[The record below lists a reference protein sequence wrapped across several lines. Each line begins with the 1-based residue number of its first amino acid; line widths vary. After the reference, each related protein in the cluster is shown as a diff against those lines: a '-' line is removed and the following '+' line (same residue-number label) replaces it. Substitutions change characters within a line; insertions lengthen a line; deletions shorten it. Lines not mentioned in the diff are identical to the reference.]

1 MVLKILT
8 DTESFAYQDI
18 DRTFCRT
25 RSAGG
30 MMYLQFDMSVKH
42 ELYKY
47 VREETRLEFDGQRY
61 IVKGINERTKAIV
74 ATINAELD
82 LTGLSNKVYT
92 EKTFS
97 TRSFH
102 SLCTDILSGTGWT
115 IVDDDLVA
123 RRTTTEA
130 TDKTPRQILEQC
142 TNATAYNT
150 CYAFDSINK
159 VIHVITPYENT
170 DSCGTYFTDELNLQE
185 VTFKGSSSGLVT
197 RLYPIGKDGLTI
209 ESVNGGKAYLDD
221 FSYTTDVIAQVWRDE
236 RYTNAQKLMDDGIVN
251 LRALA
256 HPVRSYTC
264 KILDLAKTKPEIYG
278 SHLAFDLYDVIT
290 LIDRNRQTNVDH
302 RIVEIKEYPSD
313 HTLDTVTL
321 SSIAGR
327 IIGKLDTLQNRITEL
342 DAQTL
347 HDRTKVNEIKQDLDT
362 TVLHVSE
369 SWASSVNETW
379 FTQTSEGLFLE
390 TSKMLGSTKWSSLLE
405 QSYNAVRISW
415 NNSSRYI
422 SFESTGEIIIYDSPY
437 AKSQAN
443 PTKRASFDYEG
454 CKYYHGDNKKVGK
467 IGTNAWYNNPDYRGL
482 VFDLEKDAGYMCWAA
497 RDTPT
502 GTYSYKLAYF
512 HNDRYETQIIDG
524 ESKSVLAQKKG
535 LYFATDTY
543 TKGYLYLEDNYNI
556 AQINGGGVAYAGS
569 FSFGTRTANSNG
581 GYDYSYGCTFQGKNI
596 SILGNAN
603 FTVYNNANV
612 NFYSNINMH
621 GFDIIGESD
630 IRLKKNIAPTQ
641 INALDVL
648 NALELKEFDWCEN
661 DEHVPIG
668 IIAQQL
674 REVAPEL
681 IETSKS
687 GLLSIKTSS
696 LIYYAIKA
704 IQELSGQIE
713 NLQAGTYNGT
723 SYTKAPLDLS
733 QAGTWDHAAEIVGV
747 GSGNEIIHEAIPLPI
762 SSNDTEDEEV

>member
-1 MVLKILT
+1 MVLKILANN
-8 DTESFAYQDI
+8 ESFAYQDL

-42 ELYKY
+42 DLYKY
-47 VREETRLEFDGQRY
+47 VREETRLEYDGQRY

-82 LTGLSNKVYT
+82 LTGLSSKVYQ
-92 EKTFS
+92 EKTFP
-97 TRSFH
+97 TQSFH
-102 SLCTDILSGTGWT
+102 NLCSEILYETGWT
-115 IVDDDLVA
+115 IVDDDLVR

-130 TDKTPRQILEQC
+130 TDKTPRQILEHC
-142 TNATAYNT
+142 TNSTSYGT
-150 CYAFDSINK
+150 CYEFDSIRK
-159 VIHVITPYENT
+159 VIRCINPYNNT
-170 DSCGTYFTDELNLQE
+170 ESRGTYFTDELNLQE

-209 ESVNGGKAYLDD
+209 ASVNGGKAYIDD
-221 FSYTTDVIAQVWRDE
+221 FSYTSDIIAQVWRDE
-236 RYTNAQKLMDDGIVN
+236 RYTNAQKLMDDGLVK
-251 LRALA
+251 LKALA

-290 LIDRNRQTNVDH
+290 LIDRNRQARVDH
-302 RIVEIKEYPSD
+302 RIVEIKEYPMD
-313 HTLDTVTL
+313 HTLDTITL

-327 IIGKLDTLQNRITEL
+327 VIGKLDTLENRITEL

-369 SWASSVNETW
+369 SWASSVNESW
-379 FTQTSEGLFLE
+379 FVQTADGLYLE
-390 TSKMLGSTKWSSLLE
+390 TSKMLGSTRWSSLIQ
-405 QSYNAVRISW
+405 QSYNDVRLSW
-415 NNSSRYI
+415 NNSSRFI
-422 SFESTGEIIIYDSPY
+422 SFESTGDIVIYDSAY

-443 PTKRASFDYEG
+443 PTKRAVFDYEG
-454 CKYYHGDNKKVGK
+454 CKYYYGDNKKVGK
-467 IGTNAWYNNPDYRGL
+467 IGTNAWYNNPNYRGL
-482 VFDLEKDAGYMCWAA
+482 VFDLENDAGYMCWAA
-497 RDTPT
+497 RDTAN
-502 GTYSYKLAYF
+502 GSYNVKLVYL
-512 HNDRYETQIIDG
+512 HNDRYETQTING
-524 ESKSVLAQKKG
+524 QSKSVLAQKKG

-556 AQINGGGVAYAGS
+556 AQIDGGGVAYAGT
-569 FSFGTRTANSNG
+569 FSFGARTPNSAG
-581 GYDYSYGCTFQGKNI
+581 RYDYSYGCTFQGKNI
-596 SILGNAN
+596 SICNNAN
-603 FTVYNNANV
+603 FTIYNDVNV
-612 NFYSNINMH
+612 NFYSNLNMH

-648 NALELKEFDWCEN
+648 NALEMKEFDWCEN

-681 IETSKS
+681 IETAKT

-704 IQELSGQIE
+704 IQELSERIEQI
-713 NLQAGTYNGT
+713 QAGIYAGT

-733 QAGTWDHAAEIVGV
+733 KAGTWDKAGDTV
-747 GSGNEIIHEAIPLPI
+747 GSGTGAEVIHDDVPLPI
-762 SSNDTEDEEV
+762 LNNNTEEEE

>member
-115 IVDDDLVA
+115 IIDDDLVP

-142 TNATAYNT
+142 TNATSYNT
-150 CYAFDSINK
+150 CYSFDSINK
-159 VIHVITPYENT
+159 VIRVINPYNNT
-170 DSCGTYFTDELNLQE
+170 ESCGTYFTDELNLQE

-209 ESVNGGKAYLDD
+209 ESVNGGKAYIDD
-221 FSYTTDVIAQVWRDE
+221 FSYTTDIIAQVWRDE

-264 KILDLAKTKPEIYG
+264 KILDLAKTKPEIYA

-302 RIVEIKEYPSD
+302 RIVEIKEYPAD

-482 VFDLEKDAGYMCWAA
+482 VFDLENDAGYMCWAA
-497 RDTPT
+497 RDTSN
-502 GTYSYKLAYF
+502 GNYNIKLAYF
-512 HNDRYETQIIDG
+512 HNDRYETQKIDG
-524 ESKSVLAQKKG
+524 QDKSVLVQKKG
-535 LYFATDTY
+535 LFFCTNTY
-543 TKGYLYLEDNYNI
+543 ANGYLYLDDTYYI
-556 AQINGGGVAYAGS
+556 AKYNGGGAGYFGPFS
-569 FSFGTRTANSNG
+569 FSTRLSDKNG
-581 GYDYSYGCTFQGKNI
+581 GYYFENHVTFNG
-596 SILGNAN
+596 SS
-603 FTVYNNANV
+603 FTVWNNTSV
-612 NFYSNINMH
+612 NFYS
-621 GFDIIGESD
+621 DIYMNNYSIYNQSD
-630 IRLKKNIAPTQ
+630 IRIKQNLAPTQ
-641 INALDVL
+641 IDGLAVL
-648 NALELKEFDWCEN
+648 NSLDLKEFEWCGTE
-661 DEHVPIG
+661 DFVPIG

-674 REVAPEL
+674 NEVAPEL
-681 IETSKS
+681 VETNAV
-687 GLLSIKTSS
+687 GIMSIKTSN

-704 IQELSGQIE
+704 IQELSQQIE
-713 NLQAGTYNGT
+713 ELQAGTYSGT
-723 SYTKAPLDLS
+723 SYTKAPLDLTK
-733 QAGTWDHAAEIVGV
+733 AGIWQHHIVTDSVGASANTEI
-747 GSGNEIIHEAIPLPI
+747 NPETLTLPI
-762 SSNDTEDEEV
+762 EVYDEENNSSEEEE

>member
-115 IVDDDLVA
+115 IIDDDLVA

-159 VIHVITPYENT
+159 VIHVITPYDNT

-256 HPVRSYTC
+256 QPVRSYTC

-302 RIVEIKEYPSD
+302 RIVEIKEYPMY

-327 IIGKLDTLQNRITEL
+327 IIGFKIGSRSLTRRRFTTVQRSMKSSRILIPPSFMFQRAGQALLMKHGLLKLLKAYSWKQARCLDQQNGLRFWNNPITLSVSRGITAAVIFHLNPQEKSSSMIAL
-342 DAQTL
+342 MLNHRLIQQRERRLTMRAASTTTGTTKKSGKSEQTL
-347 HDRTKVNEIKQDLDT
+347 GITIRIIEVWYLI
-362 TVLHVSE
+362 
-369 SWASSVNETW
+369 W
-379 FTQTSEGLFLE
+379 
-390 TSKMLGSTKWSSLLE
+390 KMTP
-405 QSYNAVRISW
+405 AI
-415 NNSSRYI
+415 
-422 SFESTGEIIIYDSPY
+422 
-437 AKSQAN
+437 
-443 PTKRASFDYEG
+443 
-454 CKYYHGDNKKVGK
+454 C
-467 IGTNAWYNNPDYRGL
+467 
-482 VFDLEKDAGYMCWAA
+482 AGQPA
-497 RDTPT
+497 THQT
-502 GTYSYKLAYF
+502 GTTILSW
-512 HNDRYETQIIDG
+512 H
-524 ESKSVLAQKKG
+524 
-535 LYFATDTY
+535 
-543 TKGYLYLEDNYNI
+543 
-556 AQINGGGVAYAGS
+556 
-569 FSFGTRTANSNG
+569 
-581 GYDYSYGCTFQGKNI
+581 I
-596 SILGNAN
+596 SIMTG
-603 FTVYNNANV
+603 
-612 NFYSNINMH
+612 MK
-621 GFDIIGESD
+621 
-630 IRLKKNIAPTQ
+630 LKKST
-641 INALDVL
+641 V
-648 NALELKEFDWCEN
+648 
-661 DEHVPIG
+661 
-668 IIAQQL
+668 
-674 REVAPEL
+674 
-681 IETSKS
+681 
-687 GLLSIKTSS
+687 KT
-696 LIYYAIKA
+696 
-704 IQELSGQIE
+704 
-713 NLQAGTYNGT
+713 N
-723 SYTKAPLDLS
+723 PF
-733 QAGTWDHAAEIVGV
+733 
-747 GSGNEIIHEAIPLPI
+747 
-762 SSNDTEDEEV
+762 